1 MPMTNYALHQSSFQ
15 ETYTER
21 VLNVSR
27 PQVNDTSLDPDVYL
41 NETNYLTLDQKASSI
56 KDNSFLLLQNWAK
69 ANAYDGSKI
78 EIKSNDEEET
88 MGGSGSRSN

>member
-1 MPMTNYALHQSSFQ
+1 MTNYALHQSSFQ

-41 NETNYLTLDQKASSI
+41 NETNYLTLDKKAGSI
-56 KDNSFLLLQNWAK
+56 KDNSFLLLQNWAN
-69 ANAYDGSKI
+69 ANAFDGSKI
-78 EIKSNDEEET
+78 DTISRDEEET
-88 MGGSGSRSN
+88 MGGSGSQSK